1 MVDPNSGLWTY
12 TLNDQAQVLAQ
23 GQTATETFEV
33 SVADQSGATASKTV
47 TVSLTGTN
55 DAPEITLASVLD
67 GVVVEHSSVTASGQ
81 IGAND
86 IDNGAVLTFG
96 VGDAGGLSEVGT
108 FGTLVIDPVT
118 GVWTYTLDDS
128 VHSLAQ
134 DETEFESFRV
144 AVTDE
149 FGASAA
155 ATVTIIVTGSNDA
168 PVITSATQ
176 AGAVQE
182 DVQPLATGQVTASDV
197 DLGATLAYSGDA
209 TGVYGS
215 FAIDATSGQ
224 WSYALDSA
232 AHQNLAAGETHAET
246 FTVTVTDEHGAT
258 AAQDVTITVTGS
270 NDAPVV
276 TSATQAGAVQEDV
289 QPLATGQV
297 TASDVDLGA
306 TLAYSGDATG
316 VYGSFAIDATS
327 GQWSY
332 ALDSAA
338 HQNLAAGETH
348 AETFTVTVTDE
359 HGATAAQ
366 DVTITVTGSN
376 DAPVVTSATQAGA
389 VQEDVQ
395 PLATGQVTASD
406 VDLGATLAYSGDATG
421 VYGSFAIDATSGQW
435 SYALDSAAHQN
446 LAAGETHAETFTVTV
461 TDEHGATAAQ
471 DVTITVTGSN
481 DAPVVTSATQAGA
494 VQEDVQPLATGQVTA
509 SDVDL
514 GATLAY
520 SGDATGV
527 YGSFA
532 IDATSGQWSYA
543 LDSAAH
549 QNLAAGETHA
559 ETFTVTVT
567 DEHGATAAQDV
578 TITVTGSN
586 DAPVV
591 TSATQ
596 AGAVQEDVQPL
607 ATGQVTAS
615 DVDLGATLAYSG
627 DATGVYG
634 SFAIDATSGQWSY
647 ALDSAAHQNLAAGET
662 HAETFTV
669 TVTDEHGATAA
680 QDVTITVTGSN
691 DAPVVTSATQAGAVQ
706 EDVQPLATGQVTA
719 SDVDLGATLAYSGDA
734 TGVYGSFAI
743 DATSGQWSYALDSAA
758 HQNLAA
764 GETHAETFTVT
775 VTDEHGATAAQDV
788 TITVTGSNDAPVVT
802 SATQAGAV
810 QEDVQPLATGQVTAS
825 DVDLGATLAY
835 SGDAIGVYG
844 SFAIDATSGQW
855 SYALDSAA
863 HQNLAAGETHAE
875 TFTVTVTD
883 EHGATAAQDVTITV
897 TGSNDAPVVTSATQ
911 AGAVQEDVQ
920 PLATGQVTASDVD
933 LGATLAY
940 SGDATGVYGSFAID
954 ATSGQW
960 SYALDSAAHQNLA
973 AGETH
978 AETFTVTVTDEH
990 GATAA
995 QDVTITVTGSNDAP
1009 VVSGPVT
1016 GTAAEEGAPSTL
1028 DALAHASDIDDG
1040 TILSVTGLPDTLPA
1054 GVTFDAATHSFTLD
1068 PSDPAYLHLANGAT
1082 IGVSVSYAVSDGI
1095 TATPASVSWTVTS
1108 VNHVPVVAGTV
1119 IGTAIEDGVP
1129 STLNALANATDA
1141 DSGTTLLVTDVPGT
1155 LPAGVSYDAALQTFT
1170 LDPSNLAFQ
1179 HLAAGASTVVSVNYT
1194 VSDGIAA
1201 TPASMSWTVTG
1212 SNDAPVVTSATQAG
1226 AVQEDVQP
1234 LATGQVTA
1242 SDVDLGAT
1250 LAYSGDATG
1259 VYGSFAIDATSGQW
1273 SYALD
1278 SAAHQNLAAGETHAE
1293 TFTVTVTDEHGAT
1306 AAQDVTIT
1314 VTGSNDAPVVTSATQ
1329 AGAVQEDVQPLA
1341 TGQVTASDVDL
1352 GATLAY
1358 SGDATGVYGSFAI
1371 DATSGQWSYALDSAA
1386 HQNLAA
1392 GETHAETFTVT
1403 VTDEHGATAA
1413 QDVTITVT
1421 GSNDAP
1427 VVSGPVTGTA
1437 AEEGAPSTLDALA
1450 HASDIDDGTILS
1462 VTGLPDTLPAGVTFD
1477 AATHSFTL
1485 DPSDPAYLH
1494 LANGATIGVSVSY
1507 AVSDGITATPA
1518 SVSWTV
1524 TSVNHVPVVA
1534 GTVIGTAIEDGVPST
1549 LNALANATD
1558 ADSGTT
1564 LLVTDVPGT
1573 LPAGVSYDAA
1583 LQTFTLDPSNLAFQH
1598 LAAGASTVVSVN
1610 YTVSDGI
1617 AATPASMSWT
1627 VTGSNDAP
1635 VVTSA
1640 TQAGAVQ
1647 EDVQPA
1653 APPDR

>member
-1 MVDPNSGLWTY
+1 M
-12 TLNDQAQVLAQ
+12 
-23 GQTATETFEV
+23 
-33 SVADQSGATASKTV
+33 
-47 TVSLTGTN
+47 
-55 DAPEITLASVLD
+55 
-67 GVVVEHSSVTASGQ
+67 
-81 IGAND
+81 
-86 IDNGAVLTFG
+86 
-96 VGDAGGLSEVGT
+96 
-108 FGTLVIDPVT
+108 
-118 GVWTYTLDDS
+118 
-128 VHSLAQ
+128 
-134 DETEFESFRV
+134 
-144 AVTDE
+144 
-149 FGASAA
+149 
-155 ATVTIIVTGSNDA
+155 
-168 PVITSATQ
+168 
-176 AGAVQE
+176 
-182 DVQPLATGQVTASDV
+182 
-197 DLGATLAYSGDA
+197 
-209 TGVYGS
+209 
-215 FAIDATSGQ
+215 
-224 WSYALDSA
+224 
-232 AHQNLAAGETHAET
+232 
-246 FTVTVTDEHGAT
+246 
-258 AAQDVTITVTGS
+258 
-270 NDAPVV
+270 
-276 TSATQAGAVQEDV
+276 
-289 QPLATGQV
+289 
-297 TASDVDLGA
+297 
-306 TLAYSGDATG
+306 
-316 VYGSFAIDATS
+316 
-327 GQWSY
+327 
-332 ALDSAA
+332 
-338 HQNLAAGETH
+338 
-348 AETFTVTVTDE
+348 
-359 HGATAAQ
+359 
-366 DVTITVTGSN
+366 
-376 DAPVVTSATQAGA
+376 
-389 VQEDVQ
+389 
-395 PLATGQVTASD
+395 
-406 VDLGATLAYSGDATG
+406 
-421 VYGSFAIDATSGQW
+421 
-435 SYALDSAAHQN
+435 
-446 LAAGETHAETFTVTV
+446 
-461 TDEHGATAAQ
+461 
-471 DVTITVTGSN
+471 
-481 DAPVVTSATQAGA
+481 
-494 VQEDVQPLATGQVTA
+494 
-509 SDVDL
+509 
-514 GATLAY
+514 
-520 SGDATGV
+520 
-527 YGSFA
+527 
-532 IDATSGQWSYA
+532 
-543 LDSAAH
+543 
-549 QNLAAGETHA
+549 
-559 ETFTVTVT
+559 
-567 DEHGATAAQDV
+567 
-578 TITVTGSN
+578 
-586 DAPVV
+586 
-591 TSATQ
+591 
-596 AGAVQEDVQPL
+596 
-607 ATGQVTAS
+607 
-615 DVDLGATLAYSG
+615 
-627 DATGVYG
+627 
-634 SFAIDATSGQWSY
+634 
-647 ALDSAAHQNLAAGET
+647 
-662 HAETFTV
+662 
-669 TVTDEHGATAA
+669 
-680 QDVTITVTGSN
+680 
-691 DAPVVTSATQAGAVQ
+691 
-706 EDVQPLATGQVTA
+706 
-719 SDVDLGATLAYSGDA
+719 
-734 TGVYGSFAI
+734 
-743 DATSGQWSYALDSAA
+743 
-758 HQNLAA
+758 
-764 GETHAETFTVT
+764 
-775 VTDEHGATAAQDV
+775 
-788 TITVTGSNDAPVVT
+788 
-802 SATQAGAV
+802 
-810 QEDVQPLATGQVTAS
+810 
-825 DVDLGATLAY
+825 
-835 SGDAIGVYG
+835 
-844 SFAIDATSGQW
+844 
-855 SYALDSAA
+855 
-863 HQNLAAGETHAE
+863 
-875 TFTVTVTD
+875 
-883 EHGATAAQDVTITV
+883 
-897 TGSNDAPVVTSATQ
+897 
-911 AGAVQEDVQ
+911 
-920 PLATGQVTASDVD
+920 
-933 LGATLAY
+933 
-940 SGDATGVYGSFAID
+940 
-954 ATSGQW
+954 
-960 SYALDSAAHQNLA
+960 
-973 AGETH
+973 
-978 AETFTVTVTDEH
+978 
-990 GATAA
+990 
-995 QDVTITVTGSNDAP
+995 
-1009 VVSGPVT
+1009 
-1016 GTAAEEGAPSTL
+1016 
-1028 DALAHASDIDDG
+1028 
-1040 TILSVTGLPDTLPA
+1040 
-1054 GVTFDAATHSFTLD
+1054 
-1068 PSDPAYLHLANGAT
+1068 
-1082 IGVSVSYAVSDGI
+1082 SDGI

-1485 DPSDPAYLH
+1485 DPGNAAYLN

-1635 VVTSA
+1635 VVSGPVTSTAAEEGAPSTLDALAHASDIDDGTILSVTGLPDTLPAGVTFDAA
-1640 TQAGAVQ
+1640 THSFTLDPGNAAYLNLANGATIGVSVSYAVSDGITATPASVSWTVTSVNHVPVVAGTVIGAAIEDGVPSTLNALANATDADSGTTLLVTDVPGTLPAGVSYNAALQTFTLDPSNLAFQHLAAGASTVVSVNYTVSDGIAATPASMSWTVTGSNDAATINGTAAGAVATGGASSATGTLNIIDPDSGEAVFQ
-1647 EDVQPA
+1647 TPAAIAMVGSYGNFAFDPISGAWSYTLDAAKANSLTSGQVVHDTLSVSSLDSTASQLIDVSVSGRNAPPAPSTPDLLATSDSGVSSTDNITNITTPTFTGTAEVGSTVTLYDGTTAVGTGIANAGNWTITASALSNGTHSITAKATDVAGNLGTASGALSIAIDSAAPA
-1653 APPDR
+1653 APSMPDLLVTSDSGVSSTDNITNITTPTFTGTAEVGSTVTLYDGTTAVGTGIANAGNWTITASALSNGTHSITAKATDVAGNLGTASGALSVNIDSTAPAAPSMPDLLATSDSGVSSTDNITNITTPTFAGTAEVGSTVTLYDGATAVGTGVTAATGKWTITTSTLAAGVHAISATAGDVAGNIGAASAALGITIQTTVTAPSAPDLVAASDSGASNTDNITKTVRPDFTGVATPGNTVTLYDGTTVIGTASANATTGKWTINSTKLADGVHSITATAADKFGNLSAASPAMSVTIDTVAPAAPSAPDLTAVSDTGVSNTDNITNLKTPTFTGTAEAGTTVAIYNGTTKVGTGIADANGIWTVTTSSMGNGVHVMTTKATDVAGNVSVASAALSITIDAAAPARPALPDLVATSDSGASSTDNITKVTTPSFAGTAEALGTVIVYDGTAVLGTTTATALGTWSFTAPTLADGTHSITVKATDAAGNASAASSALAVTIDTTTPGAPAFTGGNTTTLRGTGEAGATVTILNGATTVGTATVGSGGNWSWSFIGGPTPLKFAALQTDKAGNIGSTTVGSAQIGTSGNDTLISTAGNDVLIGAGGPDTFSFGAAFGRDIITDFVATGAAHDIVNFHGSAVLNSFANVLADATQTATGVVISDGVNTLTLNNITKNAVTAADFTFV